1 MDVFRSLSLFK
12 TKSCFKLVFNNGFVQ
27 QKGGLW
33 KRKLLFSYIVQE
45 SMYFHHKISFAVNLV
60 YLLNTYDFSVSVYG
74 VLRFQ
79 IVSLSLLNIK
89 AIYWS
94 IRRYMCYETSF
105 ISPDVYFYCLRP
117 KIFYVVWWPTLAIDQ
132 QIRRTFLHVLATF
145 NVEIFFLAE
154 INQTAHSS
162 VKILSLVFDEHWI
175 FTYIVDQNNFSFS
188 CSVFFPFRFPLRI

>member
-45 SMYFHHKISFAVNLV
+45 SMYFHHKLISFAVNLV
-60 YLLNTYDFSVSVYG
+60 YLLNTYDFSVIVYG

-94 IRRYMCYETSF
+94 IRCYMCYETSF

-132 QIRRTFLHVLATF
+132 QIRRTFLHFLATF
-145 NVEIFFLAE
+145 NVENFFLL
-154 INQTAHSS
+154 
-162 VKILSLVFDEHWI
+162 K
-175 FTYIVDQNNFSFS
+175 
-188 CSVFFPFRFPLRI
+188 